1 MPRPPFRP
9 RPAVP
14 GRLLS
19 IFLAPDA
26 GAPVQSVESVRA
38 LAGRGLEGDRYAA
51 GRGAFSR
58 WPGKGRDVTLID
70 AAALADAHAEFGV
83 ALAAGEHRRNLVVEG
98 VPLGD
103 LRGVGFQIG
112 GARFEGVRVCAP
124 CKYLVRVTGQ
134 DRIFDALVRR
144 GGLRAAVAA
153 GGPLRVGDAVTWDPA
168 DVARRPRL
176 PG

>member
-1 MPRPPFRP
+1 M
-9 RPAVP
+9 P
-14 GRLLS
+14 GRLVAL
-19 IFLAPDA
+19 FVAPAA
-26 GAPVQSVESVRA
+26 GAPARRVDRARA
-38 LAGRGLEGDRYAA
+38 LAGRGLDGDRYADGA
-51 GRGAFSR
+51 GSFSR

-70 AAALADAHAEFGV
+70 AAALAEAAAEFGV
-83 ALAAGEHRRNLVVEG
+83 AVAQGQHRRNLVTEG
-98 VPLGD
+98 VPLD
-103 LRGVGFQIG
+103 ELRGVPFEIG

-144 GGLRAAVAA
+144 GGLRAAVVAS
-153 GGPLRVGDAVTWDPA
+153 GTVREGDAVTWDPA